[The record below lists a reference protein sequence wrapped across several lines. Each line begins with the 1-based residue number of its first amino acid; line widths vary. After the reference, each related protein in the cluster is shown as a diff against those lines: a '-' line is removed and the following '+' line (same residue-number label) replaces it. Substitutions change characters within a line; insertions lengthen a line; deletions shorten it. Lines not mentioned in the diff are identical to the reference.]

1 MDDQAIE
8 FHLKVHQAYRALVAA
23 EPERVKVVDGRAG
36 MDEIERAVWSVVSAY
51 V

>member
-8 FHLKVHQAYRALVAA
+8 FHLKVYQAYHALAAA
-23 EPERVKVVDGRAG
+23 EPERVRVVDGRAE
-36 MDEIERAVWSVVSAY
+36 MDAIERAVWSIVSAH